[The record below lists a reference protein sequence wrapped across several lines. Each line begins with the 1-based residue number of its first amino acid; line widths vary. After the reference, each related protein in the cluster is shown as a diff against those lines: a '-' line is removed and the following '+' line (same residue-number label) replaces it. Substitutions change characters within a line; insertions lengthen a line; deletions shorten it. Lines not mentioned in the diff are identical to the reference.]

1 MTVRALLPLLLSAAS
16 ATLAPMQCQS
26 DPPPEQ
32 NRYEHPPEALYAL
45 AKRLQASG
53 EIKAWRITLETIV
66 ERYPNSREAVMAKD
80 DLAKEDRASSA
91 EATSEP

>member
-1 MTVRALLPLLLSAAS
+1 MRALVPLLLSAAS
-16 ATLAPMQCQS
+16 VAFAPMQCQS
-26 DPPPEQ
+26 EPPPEQ

-45 AKRLQASG
+45 AKRLRAAG

-80 DLAKEDRASSA
+80 DLASSDSAATA
-91 EATSEP
+91 ETTSDP

>member
-1 MTVRALLPLLLSAAS
+1 
-16 ATLAPMQCQS
+16 MQCQS

-45 AKRLQASG
+45 SKRLRAAG

-80 DLAKEDRASSA
+80 DLASSESAATA
-91 EATSEP
+91 ETTPDP

>member
-1 MTVRALLPLLLSAAS
+1 MRVVGPLLLAAAS
-16 ATLAPMQCQS
+16 LVLAPMQCQS
-26 DPPPEQ
+26 DPPAEQ

-45 AKRLQASG
+45 AKRLRAQG

-80 DLAKEDRASSA
+80 DLAGDAGAPVEAETAPDR
-91 EATSEP
+91 

>member
-1 MTVRALLPLLLSAAS
+1 MRVLLPLLLAAAS
-16 ATLAPMQCQS
+16 AVLAPMQCQS

-45 AKRLQASG
+45 GKRLRAQG
-53 EIKAWRITLETIV
+53 EVKAWRITLETII

-80 DLAKEDRASSA
+80 DLAEGTEA
-91 EATSEP
+91 EAPAETQQDP

>member
-1 MTVRALLPLLLSAAS
+1 MRSLVPLLLTAS
-16 ATLAPMQCQS
+16 SVAFAPMQCQS

-45 AKRLQASG
+45 AKRLRAAG
-53 EIKAWRITLETIV
+53 EVRAWRITLETIV

-80 DLAKEDRASSA
+80 DLADR
-91 EATSEP
+91 EGATTEEKTSDP